1 VTNKNLP
8 KDLERVQCLFIES
21 FSILIFCVFEIKK
34 SEGNNTSGTD
44 GVFFKSVSEE
54 KKKRQTELIAK
65 TRFYRSSKKINVK
78 KDFPLKGFLSDS
90 ILETINI
97 STNEYN
103 NKLAESLINTCRL
116 KTYRKNYKGSS
127 VKRI

>member
-1 VTNKNLP
+1 
-8 KDLERVQCLFIES
+8 
-21 FSILIFCVFEIKK
+21 LIFCVFEIKK
-34 SEGNNTSGTD
+34 SEGNNISGTD
-44 GVFFKSVSEE
+44 GVSFKSFSEE
-54 KKKRQTELIAK
+54 KEKKQRELIAK
-65 TRFYRSSKKINVK
+65 TRFYRSSKRISVK

-90 ILETINI
+90 ILEIINE

-103 NKLAESLINTCRL
+103 NKLAEKFINTCRL

>member
-1 VTNKNLP
+1 MNKNLS

-34 SEGNNTSGTD
+34 SEGKNTSGTD
-44 GVFFKSVSEE
+44 GVCFKSFSEE
-54 KKKRQTELIAK
+54 KKKKQTELLAK
-65 TRFYRSSKKINVK
+65 TRYGRSSKKFSVK

-90 ILETINI
+90 LLETINK

-103 NKLAESLINTCRL
+103 DKLAESLINTCRL